1 MISERSTDLYH
12 CTKSN
17 SLINILKT
25 KYFRYSYCLE
35 EFYMPEDD
43 YYVVKKLAYAMVC
56 FADLLEKE
64 VEGHMEQFMADSYIV
79 MDKKWALQNDLSPV
93 IYYGKKSLPHSSLLF
108 LTKRI
113 KLLYDTGLAGAR
125 ELINAIGL
133 LRPYYKLYKG
143 HYFLKGTDKQS
154 KDPVEFFLEREWRS
168 IPSVKRGEH
177 FYLELEEYLDDE
189 FRNKATQELC
199 DHGYRLKFEWD
210 DILRIAYME
219 EKKDE
224 VLQTICESFGV
235 NENEA
240 DNKTVI
246 IHI

>member
-1 MISERSTDLYH
+1 MLNNRQTDLYH

-35 EFYMPEDD
+35 EFYMPDDD
-43 YYVVKKLAYAMVC
+43 YYVVKKYAYAMVC

-64 VEGHMEQFMADSYIV
+64 VDDHMEQFMADSYIV
-79 MDKKWALQNDLSPV
+79 MDKKWAIQNDLSPV
-93 IYYGKKSLPHSSLLF
+93 IYYGKKSLPHCSLLF

-113 KLLYDTGLAGAR
+113 KLLYDTGLDGAW
-125 ELINAIGL
+125 EMINAIGL

-168 IPSVKRGEH
+168 IASVKRGEH

-189 FRNKATQELC
+189 FRNKAAQELC
-199 DHGYRLKFEWD
+199 DHGCRLKFEWD
-210 DILRIAYME
+210 NILRIGC
-219 EKKDE
+219 KKE
-224 VLQTICESFGV
+224 QKNEMIQTAFRSFGV
-235 NENEA
+235 DEKEA
-240 DNKTVI
+240 ESKI
-246 IHI
+246 III

>member
-12 CTKSN
+12 CTKSS

-64 VEGHMEQFMADSYIV
+64 VEGHMEQFMANSYIV

-133 LRPYYKLYKG
+133 LRPYYKLYEG
-143 HYFLKGTDKQS
+143 HYFIKGTDKQS
-154 KDPVEFFLEREWRS
+154 KDSVEFFLEREWRS
-168 IPSVKRGEH
+168 IPSVRGREH
-177 FYLELEEYLDDE
+177 YYLDLKEYLDE
-189 FRNKATQELC
+189 GIRNNAMQELL
-199 DHGYRLKFEWD
+199 DHNYCLRFEWD
-210 DILRIAYME
+210 DILRIGC
-219 EKKDE
+219 KKE
-224 VLQTICESFGV
+224 QKNEMIQTAFRSFGV
-235 NENEA
+235 DEKEA
-240 DNKTVI
+240 ESKI
-246 IHI
+246 III